1 MGYLSELVNP
11 ANWDVSPVWLDGAPQ
26 GYSEVE
32 YIGDPVFVE
41 AKAELDALNKW
52 LADLNFKLVA
62 AQHRVYLTAFGV
74 GMLAFC
80 VGFGVCWLVFV
91 R

>member
-1 MGYLSELVNP
+1 MGYLDELVNP

-26 GYSEVE
+26 GYSEVD

-41 AKAELDALNKW
+41 AKKELLS
-52 LADLNFKLVA
+52 LYT
-62 AQHRVYLTAFGV
+62 AQQRMHLTAFGV
-74 GMLAFC
+74 GVLAFLA
-80 VGFGVCWLVFV
+80 GFGVCWLVFV